1 MDNNGW
7 VLTRLCFSKMDG
19 SEITK
24 VEFNTSAY
32 PYGQETVLAAD
43 EEIIGIHGKKGN
55 GSGIYQLGFIVWK
68 PPKY

>member
-1 MDNNGW
+1 
-7 VLTRLCFSKMDG
+7 MDG
-19 SEITK
+19 SEIAK

-43 EEIIGIHGKKGN
+43 EEIIGIHGNKSAHSN
-55 GSGIYQLGFIVWK
+55 GITLGFIVWK